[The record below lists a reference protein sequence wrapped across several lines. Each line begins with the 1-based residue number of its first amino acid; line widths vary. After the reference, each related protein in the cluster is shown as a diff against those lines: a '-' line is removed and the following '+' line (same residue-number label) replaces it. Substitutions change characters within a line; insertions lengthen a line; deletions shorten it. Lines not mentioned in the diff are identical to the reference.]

1 MKTKK
6 IEEILESIS
15 SDILSDD
22 TKKAITTTF
31 NEAVDAKVKSEAQL
45 MVENELAKLDAD
57 HTERLTKL
65 VEAIDSDHTTKFKTV
80 IQQIDEA
87 HTAKLQKVVAK
98 YETELKEG
106 AEKLRNEIV
115 GKISNFL
122 DLYLAETIPSSQL
135 KEAVENIRARKM
147 INDIKKIVAVDP
159 EFVNENFKEA
169 LKDGHDTIEKL
180 RKELNE
186 KIQESME
193 INQKYLTVQ
202 SQLILE
208 KKTHDLPEAKK
219 QYVTKLLEG
228 KKPDEIEKNFNFVL
242 EMFKKDEAEKV
253 ETLKEKATAQ
263 TKSVTEK
270 IDRPMIVKES
280 SEQSADPERIRVVSY
295 LENLEK

>member
-15 SDILSDD
+15 SDILSED

-31 NEAVDAKVKSEAQL
+31 NEAVDEKVKSQAEL

-57 HTERLTKL
+57 HTEKLTKL

-122 DLYLAETIPSSQL
+122 DLYLAETIPSTQL

-180 RKELNE
+180 RKELNA

-193 INQKYLTVQ
+193 INQKYLDIQ

-208 KKTHDLPEAKK
+208 KKTQNLPEAKK

-253 ETLKEKATAQ
+253 EVLKEQAAKE
-263 TKSVTEK
+263 TKTEKEK
-270 IDRPMIVKES
+270 IDRQVTIKEQNQ
-280 SEQSADPERIRVVSY
+280 QSADPERIRVESY
-295 LENLEK
+295 LENLQK